1 MTPRPMPAKLYAA
14 PPRRWDRRGFSLL
27 LVMFVLMLVGVTL
40 LTVGQ
45 HFTQS
50 ARYAQSARMEAQAA
64 QILHSGLAWIRLH
77 PPTPPEGPGG
87 SPIQLDARL
96 LVGPSA
102 EATLTLDWDGKQNA
116 WRLTA
121 YLEHGPHRL
130 TRSTHFG
137 PLPAESKPADSR

>member
-1 MTPRPMPAKLYAA
+1 
-14 PPRRWDRRGFSLL
+14 
-27 LVMFVLMLVGVTL
+27 FVLTLVGVTL

-77 PPTPPEGPGG
+77 PPSPPEGPGG

-96 LVGPSA
+96 LVGPA
-102 EATLTLDWDGKQNA
+102 TEATLTLDWDGKQNV

-121 YLEHGPHRL
+121 HLEQGRHQL
-130 TRSTHFG
+130 TRSTYFS
-137 PLPAESKPADSR
+137 PLSAES